1 MPGRINLLWSGIL
14 LIVGARL
21 VAMIWVPLMD
31 TSEPRYAE
39 IARIMM
45 ETGDWIT
52 PYFNYG
58 EPFWGKPPLAFWA
71 TALSFKLFGV
81 TEFAAR
87 LPSLLVTLA
96 LMALLYGLAKRLL
109 PPRAAPLPLLIYAG
123 MALSFIAAG
132 AVLTDPFL
140 AFGMTL
146 SMTAF
151 YRVVLDGETPPRYWP
166 TLFFVGLAVG
176 LLAKGPLALV
186 LTFGPLTLWA
196 LLQRKIG
203 AVVAAFR
210 WGRGLAITLLI
221 ALPWYLVAEMKTPG
235 FIDYFIVGEHVRR
248 FLEPGWSGD
257 LYGSA
262 HRRPRGTIW
271 LYALLAAFPW
281 SLLLLAALARRAA
294 GRWHPRGAR
303 AALLDTTHS
312 YLLLW
317 LLFPL
322 LFFSVARNILWTY
335 VLPALPAFSLLAAV
349 YLEKQAGRGLLAQP
363 RTQFAAALLVPVL
376 LVVWTGYTV
385 LNGDKLKTEKGLI
398 ETYRAVAAPGDA
410 LIYVESRPFS
420 ARFYSRGQAQLL
432 PLAALNRR
440 LTDSVKSDGGETL
453 YFAIPSDSVNTIDA
467 HARQRLKHEFS
478 SHRFELYRL
487 TEG

>member
-1 MPGRINLLWSGIL
+1 MPGRINLLWYGIL
-14 LIVGARL
+14 FIVVSRL
-21 VAMIWVPLMD
+21 VTMALVPLMD

-39 IARIMM
+39 IARIML

-96 LMALLYGLAKRLL
+96 LMALLYVLAKRLL
-109 PPRAAPLPLLIYAG
+109 PPRAVPLPLLIYAG
-123 MALSFIAAG
+123 MALSFVAAG

-140 AFGMTL
+140 AFGMML

-151 YRVVLDGETPPRYWP
+151 YLVVHDRGVHPRGYWP
-166 TLFFVGLAVG
+166 ELFFVGLAIG
-176 LLAKGPLALV
+176 LLAKGPVALL
-186 LTFGPLTLWA
+186 LTLGPLTLWV
-196 LLQRKIG
+196 LLQRNVT
-203 AVVAAFR
+203 AVVAGFR
-210 WGRGLAITLLI
+210 WWRGLAITLLLS
-221 ALPWYLVAEMKTPG
+221 LPWYIAAELKTPG
-235 FIDYFIVGEHVRR
+235 FIDYFIVGEHFRR

-262 HRRPRGTIW
+262 HVRPRGTIW
-271 LYALLAAFPW
+271 LYGLLAAFPW
-281 SLLLLAALARRAA
+281 SLLLLVALAGRAA
-294 GRWHPRGAR
+294 GKRRLRGVR
-303 AALLDTTHS
+303 AALFDATNS

-335 VLPALPAFSLLAAV
+335 VLPALPAFSLLTAV
-349 YLEKQAGRGLLAQP
+349 YLEKQAGRGLLAQA
-363 RTQFAAALLVPVL
+363 RIQFAAALLVPVL
-376 LVVWTGYTV
+376 LVVYTGYTM
-385 LNGDKLKTEKGLI
+385 LNGDKLRTEKNLI
-398 ETYRAVAAPGDA
+398 ESYYAMAAPGDP

-420 ARFYSRGQAQLL
+420 ARFYSRGKAQLL
-432 PLAALNRR
+432 SLAALNRNG
-440 LTDSVKSDGGETL
+440 KSDARKTL
-453 YFAIPSDSVNTIDA
+453 YFAIPTGSVNKIDTRM
-467 HARQRLKHEFS
+467 RQRLKHEFS
-478 SHRFELYRL
+478 NRRFQLYSL
-487 TEG
+487 PAG

>member
-1 MPGRINLLWSGIL
+1 MTGRINLLWYGIL
-14 LIVGARL
+14 LLGAIRL
-21 VAMIWVPLMD
+21 ITMALVPLMD

-39 IARIMM
+39 IARIML

-96 LMALLYGLAKRLL
+96 QMALLYALAKRLL
-109 PPRAAPLPLLIYAG
+109 PPRAAPLPLLIYAS

-140 AFGMTL
+140 AFGVML

-151 YRVVLDGETPPRYWP
+151 YLVVHDGATPPRGYWP
-166 TLFFVGLAVG
+166 ELFFVGLAIS
-176 LLAKGPLALV
+176 LLAKGPVALMYTLGPLALWV
-186 LTFGPLTLWA
+186 
-196 LLQRKIG
+196 LLQRNMA

-210 WGRGLAITLLI
+210 WWRGLAITLLLS
-221 ALPWYLVAEMKTPG
+221 LPWYIAAELKTPG
-235 FIDYFIVGEHVRR
+235 FIDYFIVGEHFRR

-262 HRRPRGTIW
+262 HIRPRGTIW
-271 LYALLAAFPW
+271 LYGLLAAFPW
-281 SLLLLAALARRAA
+281 SLLLLVALAGRAA
-294 GRWHPRGAR
+294 GKRRLRGVR
-303 AALLDTTHS
+303 AALFDSTNN

-322 LFFSVARNILWTY
+322 LFFSAARNILATY
-335 VLPALPAFSLLAAV
+335 ILPALPAFSLLAAV
-349 YLEKQAGRGLLAQP
+349 YIEKQAGRGLLAQP
-363 RTQFAAALLVPVL
+363 RIQFAAALLVPML
-376 LVVWTGYTV
+376 LVVYMIF
-385 LNGDKLKTEKGLI
+385 NSDKLKTEKDLI
-398 ETYRAVAAPGDA
+398 ESYYAVAAPGDP
-410 LIYVESRPFS
+410 LIYVENRPFS
-420 ARFYSRGQAQLL
+420 ARFYSQGKAQLL
-432 PLAALNRR
+432 SLAALNRNG
-440 LTDSVKSDGGETL
+440 KSDAKKTV
-453 YFAIPSDSVNTIDA
+453 YFAIPADLVTKIDTRM
-467 HARQRLKHEFS
+467 RQRLRHEFS
-478 SHRFELYRL
+478 NRRFQLYSL
-487 TEG
+487 PAG